1 MLETMEEQVQRP
13 WGRFIL
19 RKKNEDPCGWN
30 MGNPWTDGKGN
41 PKREMGPVR
50 EGTTGPSQESDY
62 SVSAMGGLWQC
73 LSGE

>member
-1 MLETMEEQVQRP
+1 MAGI
-13 WGRFIL
+13 WGTH
-19 RKKNEDPCGWN
+19 GQ
-30 MGNPWTDGKGN
+30 MGRGN